1 MYGVDLLVKEHEN
14 IKRMAVV
21 MRAAS
26 LHVLNGG
33 DLVVEDFDKMVD
45 FVRNYADKH
54 HHKKEEDI
62 LFDYMKRNLVRL
74 QKN

>member
-33 DLVVEDFDKMVD
+33 ELVVEDFDQIVD
-45 FVRNYADKH
+45 FE
-54 HHKKEEDI
+54 KKLLR
-62 LFDYMKRNLVRL
+62 LFLL
-74 QKN
+74 LSS